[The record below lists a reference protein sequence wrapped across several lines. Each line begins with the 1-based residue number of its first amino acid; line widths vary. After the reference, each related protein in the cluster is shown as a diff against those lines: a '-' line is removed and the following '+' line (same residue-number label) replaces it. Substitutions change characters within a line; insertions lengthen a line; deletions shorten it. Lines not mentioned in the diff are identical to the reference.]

1 MSRHDYVFGLLILFI
16 MMGAPLSV
24 YADVPDSPILL
35 AHNVYW
41 AQSSQDASSDDEKS
55 KQSEEDEYGDEYDD
69 EIQLIADPIIGI
81 NRGFYHFNDKLY
93 FWVLKPVARGY
104 GFIVPDVIREGI
116 RNFFHNIRFPGRFIN
131 CMLQAKTDKAA
142 AEFATFYVNTVVGL
156 LGFFDPAA
164 DDPRLHPSPE
174 DTGQTFAV
182 WGAGFGPY
190 FKLPFLGP
198 SSGRDTLG
206 LVGDTVMDPLFWLLD
221 FWPEGLAVRAGTT
234 VNNTSMRIGDYEALK
249 EAALDPYV
257 AIRNAYVQN
266 RIKLIAE

>member
-1 MSRHDYVFGLLILFI
+1 MSRNSYIFGLFILLV
-16 MMGAPLSV
+16 MLGASGSV
-24 YADVPDSPILL
+24 YADVPDAPILL
-35 AHNVYW
+35 AQNVYR
-41 AQSSQDASSDDEKS
+41 AQSSQDASSDAAT
-55 KQSEEDEYGDEYDD
+55 SEEDEDDYEDEYEDD
-69 EIQLIADPIIGI
+69 IQLIADPIHGV

-93 FWVLKPVARGY
+93 FWALKPVARGY

-142 AEFATFYVNTVVGL
+142 AEFATFWVNTTVGL
-156 LGFFDPAA
+156 LGFFDPAGS
-164 DDPRLHPSPE
+164 DPRLHPSPE

-182 WGAGFGPY
+182 WGVGYGPY
-190 FKLPFLGP
+190 ITLPFLGP
-198 SSGRDTLG
+198 SSGRGTVG
-206 LVGDTVMDPLFWLLD
+206 LVGDAVMNPLFWLLD

-249 EAALDPYV
+249 DAALDPYV

-266 RIKLIAE
+266 RNKLIAE